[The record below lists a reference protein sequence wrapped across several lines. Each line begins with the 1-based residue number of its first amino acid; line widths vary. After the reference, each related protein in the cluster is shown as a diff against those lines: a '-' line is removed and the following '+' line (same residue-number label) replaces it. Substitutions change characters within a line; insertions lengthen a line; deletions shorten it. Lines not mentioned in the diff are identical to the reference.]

1 MFNECK
7 SLEYLIISN
16 FNFEKIE
23 SIDSNIFDK
32 CNSLEKKNLITQNK
46 KVLDAFDNRIVGEE
60 EVGCREWGGEE

>member
-7 SLEYLIISN
+7 SLEYLNISN

-32 CNSLEKKNLITQNK
+32 CNSLEKKILLLKTRK
-46 KVLDAFDNRIVGEE
+46 S
-60 EVGCREWGGEE
+60 